1 MQKASSRLSC
11 VMDFFP
17 GTVVSVM
24 RFFLLD
30 LLPFLVCL
38 RLWRHFKWVAIYLN
52 FSPIGIARLDSIAFT
67 LGSPLI
73 RIIVLLLG
81 KQFDKMLTKANKTK
95 KKAKEKKTLWK
106 LAKITGLRL
115 TLESRFSLHWQTIDT
130 ICLVFPRFSSLLSRL
145 FLSLPVPDP
154 CRDNDNDNKESHSR
168 WRFSFGFASLANNP
182 FYLIIYSVAFASAA
196 DWRDGIKIT

>member
-1 MQKASSRLSC
+1 MSRNIFEL
-11 VMDFFP
+11 FP
-17 GTVVSVM
+17 NWNCAT
-24 RFFLLD
+24 RFD
-30 LLPFLVCL
+30 CL
-38 RLWRHFKWVAIYLN
+38 YPRFPVNSHNCFATWEAIRQN
-52 FSPIGIARLDSIAFT
+52 VDE
-67 LGSPLI
+67 
-73 RIIVLLLG
+73 G
-81 KQFDKMLTKANKTK
+81 KQNKK